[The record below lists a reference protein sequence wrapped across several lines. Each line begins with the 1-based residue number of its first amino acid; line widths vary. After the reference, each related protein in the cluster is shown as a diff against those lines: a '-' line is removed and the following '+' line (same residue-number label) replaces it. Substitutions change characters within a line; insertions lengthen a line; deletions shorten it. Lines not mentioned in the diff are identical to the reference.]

1 MPDYGEDMGLHRLG
15 LEVGLGGGWKWRS
28 EVKIEVT
35 RGWSYTHSKLAPQLK
50 KAEFRQPKNS
60 IMGSKQACLIFA
72 LEGDIIFIILKSK
85 DICDLLEGKT
95 ISLSFKDILCTNIL
109 ENIMW
114 N

>member
-1 MPDYGEDMGLHRLG
+1 METDLYGCVFPLAPQ
-15 LEVGLGGGWKWRS
+15 
-28 EVKIEVT
+28 IP